1 MLYPKE
7 VTMID
12 PRDRRHLDF
21 DTWKKQ
27 ALKDAGLKAE
37 YDKLQPEF
45 AVIRAIIRARVERGV
60 TQKELASRVD
70 TKQSVISRLESG
82 RANPSVAFL
91 KKLAAAL
98 NSHLE
103 IKFISAR

>member
-1 MLYPKE
+1 MIKPK
-7 VTMID
+7 D
-12 PRDRRHLDF
+12 RKHRDFNDF
-21 DTWKKQ
+21 LNES
-27 ALKDAGLKAE
+27 LKNPKIKAE

-45 AVIRAIIRARVERGV
+45 AMIQAVIDARVKKGV
-60 TQKELASRVD
+60 TQKELAEKIG

-91 KKLAAAL
+91 KKLAQAL

-103 IKFISAR
+103 IRFTNFK

>member
-1 MLYPKE
+1 MIKPK
-7 VTMID
+7 D
-12 PRDRRHLDF
+12 RKHRDFNDF
-21 DTWKKQ
+21 LNES
-27 ALKDAGLKAE
+27 LKNPKIKAE

-45 AVIRAIIRARVERGV
+45 AMIQAVIDARVKRGV
-60 TQKELASRVD
+60 TQQGLAQKIG

-91 KKLAAAL
+91 KKLAQAL

-103 IKFISAR
+103 IRFTNFK

>member
-1 MLYPKE
+1 
-7 VTMID
+7 MI
-12 PRDRRHLDF
+12 
-21 DTWKKQ
+21 K
-27 ALKDAGLKAE
+27 LKDRKYRDFNEFLKESLRNPTIKVE

-45 AVIRAIIRARVERGV
+45 AMIQAVIDARVKRGV
-60 TQKELASRVD
+60 TQKELAQKIG

-91 KKLAAAL
+91 KKLAQAL

-103 IKFISAR
+103 IRFTSFK

>member
-1 MLYPKE
+1 MINPK
-7 VTMID
+7 D
-12 PRDRRHLDF
+12 RKHRDFNDF
-21 DTWKKQ
+21 
-27 ALKDAGLKAE
+27 LKESLKNPKIKAE

-45 AVIRAIIRARVERGV
+45 SMIQAVIDARVKKGV
-60 TQKELASRVD
+60 TQKELAQRIG

-91 KKLAAAL
+91 KRLALAL

-103 IKFISAR
+103 IRFTNFK

>member
-1 MLYPKE
+1 MIKPK
-7 VTMID
+7 
-12 PRDRRHLDF
+12 DRKHLDF
-21 DTWKKQ
+21 EVWEKES
-27 ALKDAGLKAE
+27 LKNPKIKAE

-45 AVIRAIIRARVERGV
+45 AMIQAVIDARVKNGV
-60 TQKELASRVD
+60 TQKQLAEKVG

-91 KKLAAAL
+91 KKLAQAL

-103 IKFISAR
+103 IRFR